1 MKFILLAIFIISCS
15 GGQNTDSNNSSS
27 AGTGTGMV
35 DLIKQQAESEQGKKA
50 IETIKEKMKDPK
62 TQEKI
67 KGLIGGDKS
76 APSTTPAP

>member
-1 MKFILLAIFIISCS
+1 MKFILLALFIISCS
-15 GGQNTDSNNSSS
+15 GGQTTDANNSS
-27 AGTGTGMV
+27 GGGGMI

-67 KGLIGGDKS
+67 KGLIGGSKT
-76 APSTTPAP
+76 APAAPATPTP